1 MASRFASGLLVLAF
15 GLLAS
20 ACVVRTGDPAYG
32 GGPVAGGVPATF
44 SVLNQSPYTICFVQM
59 SQGGD
64 WGGDWLGSSE
74 TVPPGNSRAFSVT
87 AGTWNIQFLD
97 CNRQPIF
104 RRYNVPIQ
112 GDITLTFRV
121 FEVAQGIA
129 PTQYAAVDRRRAL

>member
-15 GLLAS
+15 AALAS
-20 ACVVRTGDPAYG
+20 ACVVRTGPPVG
-32 GGPVAGGVPATF
+32 GTVVAGGGVPATF

-74 TVPPGNSRAFSVT
+74 TVPPGNQRDFSLT

-112 GDITLTFRV
+112 GAITLTFRV
-121 FEVAQGIA
+121 YEVAQGIT
-129 PTQYAAVDRRRAL
+129 PTQYATLDRRRSL